1 MVSTAL
7 LQQGSKILRISS
19 ILLATAIACISV
31 LYFSIPMND
40 TQRTQFDVI
49 LVLGNPAA
57 DNGSI
62 APLAQS
68 RVLEAIRQYRFT
80 PAMRQG
86 KPVAVSLK
94 IETNMRY

>member
-49 LVLGNPAA
+49 LVLGNPAN

-68 RVLEAIRQYRFT
+68 RVLEAIRQYR
-80 PAMRQG
+80 AG
-86 KPVAVSLK
+86 VAPR
-94 IETNMRY
+94 IC